1 VTRKSNYIIYKK
13 KYYKSEKAR
22 NSITARSSDMAKALE
37 EEIEKNKEMKI
48 YENR

>member
-1 VTRKSNYIIYKK
+1 LDKSKCPFCKK
-13 KYYKSEKAR
+13 EV
-22 NSITARSSDMAKALE
+22 SDILKHFVFAHNIRDMDNLE